1 MSFIDSLVVYV
12 DHFFDY
18 VVPFLIILTIVVFVH
33 ELGHYLVA
41 RRNGV
46 RVEVFSI
53 GFGKELWGWTDRVGT
68 RWKIS
73 AIPLGGYVKMFGEFD
88 AEDDAPEDFEMSP
101 DDIAGSFH
109 HKRLGQRAAIVV
121 AGPVANFVFAI
132 VVLAGVYGLVG
143 NPAPK
148 AAVGQVM
155 PDSAAADAGIVAG
168 DLFVSINDEE
178 VIWFEDLYRIV
189 SSSPGLPLLMVIDRG
204 GETVSLTAIP
214 KRVSDAS
221 GGEIGQL
228 GVRHD
233 PTQIGYERMGPFVAM
248 WLSVQRS
255 FGLAVEIL
263 SYVRDVFVGNRS
275 ADGVRGVV
283 GIAQMSGEICQG
295 GIVRCIFF
303 ASALSVNLGLINLFP
318 IPMLDGGHLVFYAAE
333 GIRGR
338 RVNKRVQEYG
348 FRFGLVLVIMLFV
361 FATWN
366 DLVHLEVFEFIRQLV
381 T

>member
-1 MSFIDSLVVYV
+1 MRL
-12 DHFFDY
+12 
-18 VVPFLIILTIVVFVH
+18 
-33 ELGHYLVA
+33 
-41 RRNGV
+41 
-46 RVEVFSI
+46 
-53 GFGKELWGWTDRVGT
+53 
-68 RWKIS
+68 
-73 AIPLGGYVKMFGEFD
+73 KMFRCRR
-88 AEDDAPEDFEMSP
+88 
-101 DDIAGSFH
+101 DDIAESFH

-143 NPAPK
+143 DPAPR

-155 PDSAAADAGIVAG
+155 PDSAAAEAGIVAG
-168 DLFVSINDEE
+168 DLFVTINDEE
-178 VIWFEDLYRIV
+178 IVWFEDLYRIV
-189 SSSPGLPLLMVIDRG
+189 SSNPGVPLHMVVDRG

-214 KRVSDAS
+214 KRVSNAG

-248 WLSVQRS
+248 WLAVQRS

-283 GIAQMSGEICQG
+283 GIAQMSGDICKG

-318 IPMLDGGHLVFYAAE
+318 IPMLDGGHLAFYAAE

-338 RVNKRVQEYG
+338 RLNKRTQEYG

>member
-12 DHFFDY
+12 GHFFDY

>member
-1 MSFIDSLVVYV
+1 MSFIDSL
-12 DHFFDY
+12 FGY

-143 NPAPK
+143 DPAPK

-155 PDSAAADAGIVAG
+155 PDSPAAEAGIVAG
-168 DLFVSINDEE
+168 DLFVTINDEE

-189 SSSPGLPLLMVIDRG
+189 SSNPGVPLHMVVDRS

-233 PTQIGYERMGPFVAM
+233 PTQIGYERMGPFTAI

-338 RVNKRVQEYG
+338 RLNKRVQEYG

>member
-1 MSFIDSLVVYV
+1 
-12 DHFFDY
+12 
-18 VVPFLIILTIVVFVH
+18 VPFLIVLTVVVFVH
-33 ELGHYLVA
+33 ELGHYVVA

-73 AIPLGGYVKMFGEFD
+73 AVPLGGYVKMFGEYD
-88 AEDDAPEDFEMSP
+88 AEDDAPEDAPMTAEE
-101 DDIAGSFH
+101 IAESFH

-132 VVLAGVYGLVG
+132 VVLAGVYSLVG
-143 NPAPK
+143 DPSPR

-155 PDSAAADAGIVAG
+155 PDSAAAEAGLMAG
-168 DLFVSINDEE
+168 DRFITINDEK
-178 VIWFEDLYRIV
+178 VVWFDDLYRIV
-189 SSSPGLPLLMVIDRG
+189 SANPGVPLRMVIERED
-204 GETVSLTAIP
+204 EKVTLTAIP
-214 KRVSDAS
+214 RRVVDGS
-221 GGEIGQL
+221 GREIGRL

-233 PTQIGYERMGPFVAM
+233 PKQVGYERMNPITAS
-248 WLSVQRS
+248 WLAVERS
-255 FGLAVEIL
+255 FGLTVEIL
-263 SYVRDVFVGNRS
+263 SYVGDVFVGTRS

-295 GIVRCIFF
+295 GVIRCIFF

-318 IPMLDGGHLVFYAAE
+318 IPMLDGGHLIFYAAE

-338 RVNKRVQEYG
+338 RLNKRVQEYG

>member
-1 MSFIDSLVVYV
+1 MGFIESL
-12 DHFFDY
+12 FGY

-53 GFGKELWGWTDRVGT
+53 GFGKELWGWTDRAGT

-88 AEDDAPEDFEMSP
+88 AEDDAPEDVPMSP
-101 DDIAGSFH
+101 DDIAESFH

-143 NPAPK
+143 DPAPR

-155 PDSAAADAGIVAG
+155 PDSAAAEAGIVAG
-168 DLFVSINDEE
+168 DLFVTINDEE
-178 VIWFEDLYRIV
+178 ILWFEDLYRIV
-189 SSSPGLPLLMVIDRG
+189 SSNPGVPLHMVVDRG

-214 KRVSDAS
+214 KRVSNAG

-248 WLSVQRS
+248 WLAVQRS

-283 GIAQMSGEICQG
+283 GIAQMSGDICKG

-318 IPMLDGGHLVFYAAE
+318 IPMLDGGHLAFYAAE

-338 RVNKRVQEYG
+338 RLNKRTQEYG